1 MGFFNQEFLKK
12 RREEWKNSIKTFQ
25 YEVENTWYN
34 ATINSSSIESNKL
47 VYKVLIPEEPK
58 KAHTITGLRI
68 LDNNG
73 TEAGYQPLKIER
85 GGAQTLLTVFEFPI
99 QEV

>member
-1 MGFFNQEFLKK
+1 MGFFNKEFLSA

-25 YEVENTWYN
+25 YKVGDTWYN
-34 ATINSSSIESNKL
+34 ATIDSCVIEGNKL
-47 VYKVLIPEEPK
+47 IYSVLIPASPST
-58 KAHTITGLRI
+58 AHAITGLRI

-73 TEAGYQPLKIER
+73 EEAGYQPLKIER
-85 GGAQTLLTVFEFPI
+85 SGIQTLLTIFEFPI